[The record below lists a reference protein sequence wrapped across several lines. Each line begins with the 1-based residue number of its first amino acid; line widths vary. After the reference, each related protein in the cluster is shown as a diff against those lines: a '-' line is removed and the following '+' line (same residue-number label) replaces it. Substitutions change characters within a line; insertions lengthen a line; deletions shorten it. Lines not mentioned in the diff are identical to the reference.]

1 MAALIKNFKFLF
13 FVLTL
18 CGLFFY
24 FIVSFINSISTKPI
38 TNNDRFIIIKKNI
51 NETAFLNYLNKKG
64 IKVSKLQ
71 WYISKFFTKDKFV
84 LKHGEFIITKKS
96 SLIDLLEKINNN
108 LIYYR
113 KFTLIE
119 GSNSLQLKNKLIKT
133 PGLIGIVPYLSEGK
147 FKPDT
152 YLYKWGDS
160 KVSLLKKMEIEQN
173 KVIESN
179 WKSRKKN
186 KFINSK
192 FDVLI
197 LASII
202 EKEGKKSE
210 ELKNISSVFLNRLD
224 KNMKLQSD
232 VTVAF
237 ALNKNGKN
245 LNRLDLKSKNYFN
258 TYRYKGLPPTPISY
272 PGEKAILAV
281 LYPNDTDYLYF
292 VADGKGGHRFSKNFL
307 EHKKNI
313 KLWIKD
319 LKNYGKDKK

>member
-1 MAALIKNFKFLF
+1 MNRSFKFFILSC
-13 FVLTL
+13 TL
-18 CGLFFY
+18 ASIFFY
-24 FIVSFINSISTKPI
+24 LIASLLNSIFYKPLVKY
-38 TNNDRFIIIKKNI
+38 DKFIIIKKNI
-51 NETAFLNYLNKKG
+51 NENAFLDYLNQNK

-71 WYISKFFTKDKFV
+71 WHVSKFFTKDKFL
-84 LKHGEFIITKKS
+84 LKHGEFIITKS
-96 SLIDLLEKINNN
+96 NSLIDLLENINNN
-108 LIYYR
+108 IVHYR

-119 GSNSLQLKNKLIKT
+119 GTNSQELKNRLIQT
-133 PGLIGIVPYLSEGK
+133 PGLVGKVPYLSEGK

-160 KVSLLKKMEIEQN
+160 KASLLQKMEIEQN
-173 KVIESN
+173 KIIETHWQN
-179 WKSRKKN
+179 RKKN
-186 KFINSK
+186 RFIKSK

-210 ELKNISSVFLNRLD
+210 ELKNISSVFLNRLN

-232 VTVAF
+232 VTVAY
-237 ALNKNGKN
+237 ALNKKGNN
-245 LNRLDLKSKNYFN
+245 LKRLDLKSKNYFN
-258 TYRYKGLPPTPISY
+258 TYRYRGLPPTPISY

-281 LYPNDTDYLYF
+281 LYPNKTDYLYF
-292 VADGKGGHRFSKNFL
+292 VSDGKGGHRFSKNFS

-319 LKNYGKDKK
+319 LKKNGKN

>member
-1 MAALIKNFKFLF
+1 MVALIKNFKFFLF
-13 FVLTL
+13 LLIIF
-18 CGLFFY
+18 CSCFY
-24 FIVSFINSISTKPI
+24 LIGSFINLIFTKPI
-38 TNNDRFIIIKKNI
+38 SNNDKLIIIKKNI
-51 NETAFLNYLNKKG
+51 NEATFLNYLNKKE
-64 IKVSKLQ
+64 IKVSKIK
-71 WYISKFFTKDKFV
+71 WHISKLFLKDKFV
-84 LKHGEFIITKKS
+84 LKHGEFLITKS
-96 SLIDLLEKINNN
+96 DSLIDILEKINKNIVN
-108 LIYYR
+108 YR

-119 GSNSLQLKNKLIKT
+119 GTNSKELKNKLIQT
-133 PGLIGIVPYLSEGK
+133 PGLVGEVPYLGEGK

-160 KVSLLKKMEIEQN
+160 KASLLTKMEIEQN
-173 KVIESN
+173 KIIESH
-179 WKSRKKN
+179 WKKRKRN
-186 KFINSK
+186 KFIKSK

-232 VTVAF
+232 VTVAY
-237 ALNKNGKN
+237 ALNKKGNN
-245 LNRLDLKSKNYFN
+245 LNTLDLKSKNYFN
-258 TYRYKGLPPTPISY
+258 TYRYRGLPPTPICY

-281 LYPNDTDYLYF
+281 LYPNNTDYLYF
-292 VADGKGGHRFSKNFL
+292 VSDGKGGHRFSKNFS

-319 LKNYGKDKK
+319 LKNYGKN

>member
-1 MAALIKNFKFLF
+1 M
-13 FVLTL
+13 
-18 CGLFFY
+18 FFY
-24 FIVSFINSISTKPI
+24 LIASFLNSIFTIPI
-38 TNNDRFIIIKKNI
+38 TNYDKYIIVEKNI
-51 NETAFLNYLNKKG
+51 SETAFVNYLNRKK
-64 IKVSKLQ
+64 INISKFQ

-84 LKHGEFIITKKS
+84 LKHGEFLITKSS
-96 SLIDLLEKINNN
+96 SLIDLLDKINDNK
-108 LIYYR
+108 IYYR

-119 GSNSLQLKNKLIKT
+119 GTNSKELKNKLIQT
-133 PGLIGIVPYLSEGK
+133 PGLVGEVPYLGEGK

-173 KVIESN
+173 RIIESH
-179 WKSRKKN
+179 WKKRKRN
-186 KFINSK
+186 KFIKSK
-192 FDVLI
+192 FDVLV

-232 VTVAF
+232 VTVAY
-237 ALNKNGKN
+237 ALNKKGNK
-245 LNRLDLKSKNYFN
+245 LNTLDLKSKNYFN
-258 TYRYKGLPPTPISY
+258 TYRYKGLPPTPICY

-281 LYPNDTDYLYF
+281 LYPNNTDYLYF
-292 VADGKGGHRFSKNFL
+292 VSDGKGGHRFSNNFS

-319 LKNYGKDKK
+319 QKKYGKN

>member
-1 MAALIKNFKFLF
+1 MIKKFKYFLF
-13 FVLTL
+13 LFVVVCSCIYL
-18 CGLFFY
+18 
-24 FIVSFINSISTKPI
+24 ISSFINSIFVKPI
-38 TNNDRFIIIKKNI
+38 SNNDRLIIIKKNI
-51 NETAFLNYLNKKG
+51 NEANFLNYLNKKE
-64 IKVSKLQ
+64 IKISKIK
-71 WYISKFFTKDKFV
+71 WHISKFFLKDKFV
-84 LKHGEFIITKKS
+84 LKHGEFLITKS
-96 SLIDLLEKINNN
+96 DSLINILEKINKNIVN
-108 LIYYR
+108 YR

-119 GSNSLQLKNKLIKT
+119 GTNSKELKNKLIQT
-133 PGLIGIVPYLSEGK
+133 PGLVGEVPYLSEGK

-160 KVSLLKKMEIEQN
+160 KASLLKKMEIEQN
-173 KVIESN
+173 KFIEFH
-179 WKSRKKN
+179 WEKRKRN
-186 KFINSK
+186 KFIKSK

-232 VTVAF
+232 VTVAY
-237 ALNKNGKN
+237 ALNKKGNN
-245 LNRLDLKSKNYFN
+245 LNTLDLKSKNYFN
-258 TYRYKGLPPTPISY
+258 TYRYRGLPPTPICY

-281 LYPNDTDYLYF
+281 LYPNKTDYLYF
-292 VADGKGGHRFSKNFL
+292 VSDGKGGHRFSKNFS

-319 LKNYGKDKK
+319 LKNNGKD

>member
-1 MAALIKNFKFLF
+1 ML
-13 FVLTL
+13 
-18 CGLFFY
+18 
-24 FIVSFINSISTKPI
+24 
-38 TNNDRFIIIKKNI
+38 IIIKKNI
-51 NETAFLNYLNKKG
+51 NEVTFLDYLNQKE
-64 IKVSKLQ
+64 IKVSKIK
-71 WYISKFFTKDKFV
+71 WHISKLFLKDKFV
-84 LKHGEFIITKKS
+84 LKHGEFLITKS
-96 SLIDLLEKINNN
+96 DSLIDILEKINKSIVN
-108 LIYYR
+108 YR

-119 GSNSLQLKNKLIKT
+119 GTNSKELKNKLIQT
-133 PGLIGIVPYLSEGK
+133 PGLVGEVPYLGEGI

-160 KVSLLKKMEIEQN
+160 KASILKKMEIEQN
-173 KVIESN
+173 KIIESH
-179 WKSRKKN
+179 WKKRKRN
-186 KFINSK
+186 KFIKSK

-232 VTVAF
+232 VTVAY
-237 ALNKNGKN
+237 ALNKKGNN
-245 LNRLDLKSKNYFN
+245 LNTLDLKSKNFFN
-258 TYRYKGLPPTPISY
+258 TYRYKGLPPTPICY

-281 LYPNDTDYLYF
+281 LYPNITDYLYF
-292 VADGKGGHRFSKNFL
+292 VADGKGGHRFSKNFS

-319 LKNYGKDKK
+319 LRNYGKN

>member
-1 MAALIKNFKFLF
+1 MVALIKNFKFFLF
-13 FVLTL
+13 LL
-18 CGLFFY
+18 I
-24 FIVSFINSISTKPI
+24 IVCSCIYLIGSFINSIFANPI
-38 TNNDRFIIIKKNI
+38 SNNDRLIIIKKNI
-51 NETAFLNYLNKKG
+51 NEATFLNYLNSNE
-64 IKVSKLQ
+64 IKVSKVK
-71 WYISKFFTKDKFV
+71 WHISKLFLKDKFI
-84 LKHGEFIITKKS
+84 LKHGEFLITKS
-96 SLIDLLEKINNN
+96 DSLIDILEKINKNIVN
-108 LIYYR
+108 YR

-119 GSNSLQLKNKLIKT
+119 GTNSKELKIKLIQT
-133 PGLIGIVPYLSEGK
+133 PGLVGDVPYLGEGK

-160 KVSLLKKMEIEQN
+160 KASLLKKMEIEQN
-173 KVIESN
+173 KIIESH
-179 WKSRKKN
+179 WKKRKRN
-186 KFINSK
+186 KFIKSK

-232 VTVAF
+232 VTVAY
-237 ALNKNGKN
+237 ALNKKGNN
-245 LNRLDLKSKNYFN
+245 LNTLDLKSKNYFN
-258 TYRYKGLPPTPISY
+258 TYRYKGLPPTPICY

-281 LYPNDTDYLYF
+281 LYPNNTDYLYF
-292 VADGKGGHRFSKNFL
+292 VSDGKGGHRFSKNFS

-319 LKNYGKDKK
+319 LKNYGKN

>member
-1 MAALIKNFKFLF
+1 MVELIKNLKFLIF
-13 FVLTL
+13 FFITIS
-18 CGLFFY
+18 LFFY
-24 FIVSFINSISTKPI
+24 LITNFLNSIFTIPI
-38 TNNDRFIIIKKNI
+38 TNYDKYIIIKKNI
-51 NETAFLNYLNKKG
+51 NETAFLNYLNRKK
-64 IKVSKLQ
+64 IKISKLQ
-71 WYISKFFTKDKFV
+71 WHVSKIFTKDKFV
-84 LKHGEFIITKKS
+84 LKHGEFLITKS
-96 SLIDLLEKINNN
+96 NSLIDLLDKINNN
-108 LIYYR
+108 KIHYR

-119 GSNSLQLKNKLIKT
+119 GTNSKQLKNKLIIT
-133 PGLIGIVPYLSEGK
+133 PGLIGEVPYLSEGK

-160 KVSLLKKMEIEQN
+160 KASLLKKMEIEQN
-173 KVIESN
+173 KIIESH
-179 WKSRKKN
+179 WKNRNKN
-186 KFINSK
+186 KFIKSK

-232 VTVAF
+232 VTIAY
-237 ALNKNGKN
+237 ALNKKGNK
-245 LNRLDLKSKNYFN
+245 LNKIDLKSKNFFN
-258 TYRYKGLPPTPISY
+258 TYRYRGLPPTPISY

-281 LYPNDTDYLYF
+281 LYPNKTDYLYF
-292 VADGKGGHRFSKNFL
+292 VSDGRGGHRFSKNFV

-319 LKNYGKDKK
+319 LKHNGKN

>member
-1 MAALIKNFKFLF
+1 MVALIKNFKFFLF
-13 FVLTL
+13 LL
-18 CGLFFY
+18 I
-24 FIVSFINSISTKPI
+24 IVCSGIYLIGGFINTIFAKPI
-38 TNNDRFIIIKKNI
+38 SNYDRLIIIKKNI
-51 NETAFLNYLNKKG
+51 NEATFLNYLNSNE
-64 IKVSKLQ
+64 IKVSKIK
-71 WYISKFFTKDKFV
+71 WHISKLFLKDKFI
-84 LKHGEFIITKKS
+84 LKHGEFLITKS
-96 SLIDLLEKINNN
+96 DSLIDILEKINKNIVN
-108 LIYYR
+108 YR

-119 GSNSLQLKNKLIKT
+119 GTNSKELKNKLIQT
-133 PGLIGIVPYLSEGK
+133 PGLVGKVPYLGEGK

-160 KVSLLKKMEIEQN
+160 KASLLKKMEIEQN
-173 KVIESN
+173 KIIESH
-179 WKSRKKN
+179 WKKRKRN
-186 KFINSK
+186 KFIKSK

-232 VTVAF
+232 VTVAY
-237 ALNKNGKN
+237 ALNKKGNN
-245 LNRLDLKSKNYFN
+245 LNKLDLKSKNYFN
-258 TYRYKGLPPTPISY
+258 TYRYRGLPPTPICY

-281 LYPNDTDYLYF
+281 LYPNNTDYLYF
-292 VADGKGGHRFSKNFL
+292 VSDGKGGHRFSKNFS

-319 LKNYGKDKK
+319 LKNYGKN

>member
-1 MAALIKNFKFLF
+1 MVALIKNFKYFLF
-13 FVLTL
+13 LLLIV
-18 CGLFFY
+18 CS
-24 FIVSFINSISTKPI
+24 FIYLIGSLINSIFAKPI
-38 TNNDRFIIIKKNI
+38 SNNDRLIIIKKNS
-51 NETAFLNYLNKKG
+51 NEATFLNYLNSKE
-64 IKVSKLQ
+64 IKVSKIQ
-71 WYISKFFTKDKFV
+71 WHISKLFLKDKFI
-84 LKHGEFIITKKS
+84 LKHGEFLITKS
-96 SLIDLLEKINNN
+96 DSLIDILEKINKNIVN
-108 LIYYR
+108 YR

-119 GSNSLQLKNKLIKT
+119 GTNSKELKNKLIQT
-133 PGLIGIVPYLSEGK
+133 PGLVGEVPYLAEGK

-152 YLYKWGDS
+152 YLYKWGD
-160 KVSLLKKMEIEQN
+160 KKTSLLEKMEIEQN
-173 KVIESN
+173 KIIESH
-179 WKSRKKN
+179 WEKRKRN
-186 KFINSK
+186 KFIKSK

-232 VTVAF
+232 VTVAY
-237 ALNKNGKN
+237 ALNKKGNN
-245 LNRLDLKSKNYFN
+245 LNTLDLKSKNYFN

-281 LYPNDTDYLYF
+281 LYPNNTDYLFF
-292 VADGKGGHRFSKNFL
+292 VSDGKGGHRFSKNFS

-319 LKNYGKDKK
+319 LKNYGKN